1 MLYKYEG
8 PVRRFENIVIS
19 KWIMYTHASSKAQ
32 ALSNLKFKAKKQL
45 KLNKMA
51 RVDLSDKYL
60 TEAHTFSNL

>member
-8 PVRRFENIVIS
+8 PVKRFENIVIP

-32 ALSNLKFKAKKQL
+32 AMSNLKFKAKKVL
-45 KLNKMA
+45 KLNKTA
-51 RVDLSDKYL
+51 CVDLNERYV

>member
-8 PVRRFENIVIS
+8 PVKRFETIVIPR
-19 KWIMYTHASSKAQ
+19 WVMYTHANSKAQ
-32 ALSNLKFKAKKQL
+32 ALNNLKFKAKKQL

-51 RVDLSDKYL
+51 RVDLNDKYL